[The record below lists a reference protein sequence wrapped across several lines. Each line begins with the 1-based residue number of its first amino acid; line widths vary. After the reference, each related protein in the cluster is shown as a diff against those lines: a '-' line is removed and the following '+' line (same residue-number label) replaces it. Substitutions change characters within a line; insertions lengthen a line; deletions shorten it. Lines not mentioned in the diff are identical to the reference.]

1 MLYLKSFTLA
11 SEGQELD
18 FCMSASRL
26 DMSCYDQNNA
36 YPFHIFPHKGLRR
49 LEFEPIT
56 IIYGT
61 NGSGKSTVLNLIA
74 EKLRLSR
81 TAPFNNA
88 PCMGDYLS
96 LCKYETADAHRG
108 IPKES
113 EIITSDGV
121 FDMLLDVRAI
131 NEGIDQ
137 RREALLSEYDR
148 LKADCRDNGWQMQSL
163 SEYEELKRRNEVRR
177 RSKSQYTSHRLPM
190 RESRTKSNGETAFLY
205 FTQKVKENA
214 LYLLDE
220 PENSLSA
227 TLQAEL
233 AGFLFEAVRF
243 YNCQLIISTHSPFL
257 LSIPGAKVYDL
268 DSLPVRER
276 SWTELGNVRAYYEL
290 FASHRDEFDHHV

>member
-1 MLYLKSFTLA
+1 MHLA
-11 SEGQELD
+11 W
-18 FCMSASRL
+18 A
-26 DMSCYDQNNA
+26 
-36 YPFHIFPHKGLRR
+36 
-49 LEFEPIT
+49 
-56 IIYGT
+56 II
-61 NGSGKSTVLNLIA
+61 
-74 EKLRLSR
+74 
-81 TAPFNNA
+81 
-88 PCMGDYLS
+88 
-96 LCKYETADAHRG
+96 RG

-257 LSIPGAKVYDL
+257 LSVPGAKVYDL
-268 DSLPVRER
+268 DSSPVCERNWSELP
-276 SWTELGNVRAYYEL
+276 NVRAYYEL
-290 FASHRDEFDHHV
+290 FRKHEKEFCKQ